1 MNPQTYS
8 EKQKIANTEK
18 LRNLENYLPAF
29 LKTFFRGIEQTS
41 QPRTR
46 IAYAVDLGV
55 FFDYI
60 KASDVDILVDNI
72 IANDS
77 GKNKDEIYA
86 LLSDKESEKKFWLLL
101 KDPKLL
107 EAFKASDIEDFL
119 DYLNLYDD
127 NSGKRYTNSE
137 AGIKR
142 KLSSLRSMFNYFHTH
157 RMINENPTLQVTM
170 PKIHEKNIIRMDA
183 REVADFLDTVESGNS
198 LTKNQLA
205 FHEKNKVRDLAITT
219 LLLGTGIRVSEC
231 VGLDLKD
238 VDFDND
244 RINIVRKGGNESFVY
259 FGDEVRN
266 ALIAYIEERK
276 LIEAQ
281 EGHEN
286 ALFLSSH
293 KTRMSVRNIE
303 ILVKKYAKV
312 SVSSKKITPHKLR
325 STYGT
330 QLYSETGD
338 IYLVA
343 DVLGHKDVNTTRR
356 HYAAIEEERRRAAK
370 DAVTLRESS
379 NIDDKKDGE

>member
-8 EKQKIANTEK
+8 EKQKILNTKK
-18 LRNLENYLPAF
+18 LRDLEERLPGF
-29 LKTFFRGIEQTS
+29 IRTYFRGIEHTS

-55 FFDYI
+55 FFDYV
-60 KASDVDILVDNI
+60 KTADADILVDNI
-72 IANDS
+72 LANH
-77 GKNKDEIYA
+77 KDEKKDTLYGYLA
-86 LLSDKESEKKFWLLL
+86 DEVTNKRFWNLLD
-101 KDPKLL
+101 DPKLL

-119 DYLNLYDD
+119 DFLNLYDD
-127 NSGKRYTNSE
+127 KTGKQYTNSE